1 MKCTPSIEVG
11 SNHEVPTARRGWR
24 GHEAQHAQEV
34 EQCHEANLSHRKRV
48 ISMR

>member
-24 GHEAQHAQEV
+24 GYEAQHAQEV
-34 EQCHEANLSHRKRV
+34 EQGHEVNWNPKKRV